1 MNTNF
6 MLQERMK
13 KSKKSLASAFTMFCP
28 QIAGGSKST
37 DLVSPSYVKVNVE
50 VDDSRFVSFSMY
62 SSYGGFVLLVLSTQF
77 QNGLLFYIE
86 AEGHANSVIF

>member
-37 DLVSPSYVKVNVE
+37 ELVSPSYVKVNVE
-50 VDDSRFVSFSMY
+50 VDDSRFVSLFFLCIVVMEDLFS
-62 SSYGGFVLLVLSTQF
+62 
-77 QNGLLFYIE
+77 
-86 AEGHANSVIF
+86 